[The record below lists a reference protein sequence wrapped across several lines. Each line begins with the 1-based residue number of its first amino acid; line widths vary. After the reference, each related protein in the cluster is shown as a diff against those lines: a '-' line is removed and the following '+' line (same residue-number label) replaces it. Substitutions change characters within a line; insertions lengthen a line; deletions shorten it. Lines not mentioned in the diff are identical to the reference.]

1 MTEKNFRKS
10 RKKTKRK
17 AGSEQQTNRIQNML
31 FNTQLYF
38 FHQTDALST
47 LKWQAKQN
55 YTKNNKKKE
64 IQQKFKNYKKQLPLT
79 EGPPGALM
87 TECTHDT
94 RLQHFYKF
102 SKLE

>member
-1 MTEKNFRKS
+1 MTSQTKLY
-10 RKKTKRK
+10 KK
-17 AGSEQQTNRIQNML
+17 
-31 FNTQLYF
+31 
-38 FHQTDALST
+38 
-47 LKWQAKQN
+47 
-55 YTKNNKKKE
+55 
-64 IQQKFKNYKKQLPLT
+64 QQKKPQQKLKNYKKQLPLT